1 MEKIEIAK
9 SKFTEGLSFL
19 NNEKFNE
26 AENLFLEALTLF
38 PNRVSILINLAA
50 SQIKQKKFEE
60 AKKNLEKVIINDQEN
75 VEAHL
80 NLGTIALELNKPY
93 RALDYFNHAIQ
104 LNPNYAEAFF
114 GRSNYYL
121 KINNYEAALNDINQ
135 TLYLKNNYY
144 EALFNKALILN
155 KLNRYEE
162 ALAIFKKIY
171 ECKEDFPY
179 VLGQIISNQQLSVN
193 WDDINL
199 YVSKLLKDISKK
211 SNLISPFYFLS
222 LIDSPRM
229 QLSLSKAWAI
239 NNYSSISRYK
249 NFNKNKDKDKIKV
262 GYYSSDFYC
271 HATAYLMMELFELH
285 DKNIFEI
292 VAFSYSPKIHDECR
306 QRLLKSF
313 DNFIDVSG
321 NSDVKVAELSR
332 NLNIDIAIDLKGY
345 TENGRP
351 GIFAYGAA
359 PIQVSYL
366 GYPGTLGANF
376 YDYIIA
382 DKKIIPM
389 ESRKFYSEKIIYLPN
404 SYQANDTKRFIP
416 TNLVKRIEHN
426 LPEDKFVYCCFNNN
440 YKINSIILDSW
451 TKILKT
457 VENSVLWLLA
467 DNNSARLNL
476 IKEFNSRGILSNRI
490 IFANRCSLTEHL
502 SRHQLAD
509 LFLDTFPYN
518 AHTTASDALWAGL
531 PVITIQ
537 GKAFASRV
545 ASSLLCATYLSELIT
560 HDKEGYEFLA
570 INLATNLEKLKLIK
584 SKLVANRLTCPLF
597 DTSKFLKHYESALL
611 QIHKNFYSELSA
623 KDIDVDFN
631 QI

>member
-1 MEKIEIAK
+1 M
-9 SKFTEGLSFL
+9 
-19 NNEKFNE
+19 
-26 AENLFLEALTLF
+26 
-38 PNRVSILINLAA
+38 
-50 SQIKQKKFEE
+50 
-60 AKKNLEKVIINDQEN
+60 
-75 VEAHL
+75 
-80 NLGTIALELNKPY
+80 
-93 RALDYFNHAIQ
+93 
-104 LNPNYAEAFF
+104 
-114 GRSNYYL
+114 
-121 KINNYEAALNDINQ
+121 
-135 TLYLKNNYY
+135 
-144 EALFNKALILN
+144 
-155 KLNRYEE
+155 
-162 ALAIFKKIY
+162 
-171 ECKEDFPY
+171 
-179 VLGQIISNQQLSVN
+179 LGQIINNQQLSVN

-222 LIDSPRM
+222 LIDSPRI
-229 QLSLSKAWAI
+229 QLSLSKEWVI
-239 NNYSSISRYK
+239 NNYSGISRCK
-249 NFNKNKDKDKIKV
+249 NFNKNKNKNKNKIKV

-313 DNFIDVSG
+313 DNFIDVLSD
-321 NSDVKVAELSR
+321 SDVKVAELSR
-332 NLNIDIAIDLKGY
+332 KLNIDIAIDLKGY

-404 SYQANDTKRFIP
+404 SYQVNDTKRFIP
-416 TNLVKRIEHN
+416 ANLVKRIEHN

-440 YKINSIILDSW
+440 YKINSTILDSW
-451 TKILKT
+451 AKILKT

-467 DNNSARLNL
+467 DNNLARLNL
-476 IKEFNSRGILSNRI
+476 IKEFNSRGISSNRI
-490 IFANRCSLTEHL
+490 IFANRCSLTDHL

-531 PVITIQ
+531 PVITIL

-545 ASSLLCATYLSELIT
+545 ASSLLCATDLSELIT
-560 HDKEGYEFLA
+560 HDIEGYESLA

-584 SKLVANRLTCPLF
+584 SKLVANRLTFPLF
-597 DTSKFLKHYESALL
+597 DNLKFLKHYESALL
-611 QIHKNFYSELSA
+611 QIHKNFYSGLPA
-623 KDIDVDFN
+623 KDVDVDFN
-631 QI
+631 